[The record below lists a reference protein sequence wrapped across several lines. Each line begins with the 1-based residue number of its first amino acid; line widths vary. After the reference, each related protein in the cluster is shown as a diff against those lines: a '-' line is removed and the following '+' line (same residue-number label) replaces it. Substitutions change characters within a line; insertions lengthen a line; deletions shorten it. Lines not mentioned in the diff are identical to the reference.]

1 MKGKD
6 TSASGRPGLVAGA
19 FIAAMLTASLIAVF
33 YLAWRVAGLP
43 FIPFDVF
50 DWMTRILPGQ
60 VLAAGIGVMV
70 TVIRAL
76 RLGATATTAK
86 AAEQA
91 MGIACLFFTATIAG
105 TILFGIVRASR
116 GRHAYSLG

>member
-1 MKGKD
+1 MEIEKEP
-6 TSASGRPGLVAGA
+6 SASAQPGLLTGA
-19 FIAAMLTASLIAVF
+19 VIAAMLTASLISIF
-33 YLAWRVAGLP
+33 YLGWKAAGLP

-76 RLGATATTAK
+76 
-86 AAEQA
+86 
-91 MGIACLFFTATIAG
+91 ATIAPDG
-105 TILFGIVRASR
+105 SVT
-116 GRHAYSLG
+116 